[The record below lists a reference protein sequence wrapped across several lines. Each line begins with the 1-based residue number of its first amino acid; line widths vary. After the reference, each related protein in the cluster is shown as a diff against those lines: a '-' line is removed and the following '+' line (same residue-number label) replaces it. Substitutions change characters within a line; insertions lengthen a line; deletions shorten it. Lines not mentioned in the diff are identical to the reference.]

1 MNENE
6 HNNHQQEGLNHAN
19 GLHDHRPYW
28 KRIHHTWSFWI
39 FLFLML
45 AAIIYYVMSV
55 DFAFVPHKQLK
66 QPSENNITP

>member
-6 HNNHQQEGLNHAN
+6 HNNHQQEELNHAN
-19 GLHDHRPYW
+19 GFHDHKPYW
-28 KRIHHTWSFWI
+28 KQIHHTWGFWI

-55 DFAFVPHKQLK
+55 DFAFAPHKQLK
-66 QPSENNITP
+66 QPSEK